1 MSKCAWVTLTTNDA
15 YSLGAMVLA
24 HSLKRVGTVHDL
36 VVMITPTVSEAMRS
50 RLRDVFDLVQEV
62 NVLDSKDAA
71 NLAILARPELG
82 ITFTKLHCWK
92 LVQYQKCV
100 FLDSDTLVI
109 QNSDELM
116 EREELSAAPEVCWPD
131 CFNSGVFVYR
141 PNEATF
147 NSIIEFAAK
156 NGSFDGGDQGI
167 LNSYFSQWAHT
178 DISKHLPYTYNTA
191 AFAVYSYLPAFKEFK
206 NKIKILHFAG
216 KMKPW
221 LLNFNSE
228 TKVAQ
233 IPPMFTHAGDFIQ
246 LWWNIFCDNV
256 HQKLSDQML
265 HEMRTYWPIQE
276 SQIVPPWAQEN
287 IPNLSSS
294 PSVSNYDSGNFFDDI
309 QPYHDPWEDYYE
321 NLEKLK
327 EQNFTNHINEI
338 FIEPKSPSSSQPQQ
352 HQNQPDNQVSYSHHD
367 ETHHTQAASP
377 PQVIE
382 QSSCDQYN
390 QIQQNWSQNIDKQ
403 QEQVET
409 YWHDADPQSS
419 RFQTINTDGS
429 DTHRTLTESELNQS
443 LNEALLD
450 EEENQYNLDSSA
462 ITVSS
467 DSSDDYEDSLDVSP
481 QNDSN
486 KMPIANEAGLAGALA
501 QVRLGEPRSTEQE
514 AYEASMRRQ
523 CWEVGNIDYTGRDSF
538 DNIWKK
544 ITETLE
550 TKPDGKSAD
559 GSN

>member
-50 RLRDVFDLVQEV
+50 RLREVFNLVQEV
-62 NVLDSKDAA
+62 NVLDSKDAT

-82 ITFTKLHCWK
+82 ITFTKLHAWK
-92 LVQYQKCV
+92 LVQYEKCV

-109 QNSDELM
+109 QNCDELM

-147 NSIIEFAAK
+147 TSIIEFAAK

-178 DISKHLPYTYNTA
+178 DITKHLPYTYNTA

-216 KMKPW
+216 KVKPW

-228 TKVAQ
+228 TKQAS
-233 IPPMFTHAGDFIQ
+233 IPPMFTHCGDFIQ

-256 HQKLSDQML
+256 HQRLSDQM
-265 HEMRTYWPIQE
+265 
-276 SQIVPPWAQEN
+276 
-287 IPNLSSS
+287 
-294 PSVSNYDSGNFFDDI
+294 
-309 QPYHDPWEDYYE
+309 
-321 NLEKLK
+321 
-327 EQNFTNHINEI
+327 
-338 FIEPKSPSSSQPQQ
+338 
-352 HQNQPDNQVSYSHHD
+352 
-367 ETHHTQAASP
+367 
-377 PQVIE
+377 
-382 QSSCDQYN
+382 
-390 QIQQNWSQNIDKQ
+390 
-403 QEQVET
+403 
-409 YWHDADPQSS
+409 
-419 RFQTINTDGS
+419 
-429 DTHRTLTESELNQS
+429 
-443 LNEALLD
+443 
-450 EEENQYNLDSSA
+450 
-462 ITVSS
+462 
-467 DSSDDYEDSLDVSP
+467 
-481 QNDSN
+481 
-486 KMPIANEAGLAGALA
+486 AGLAGALA
-501 QVRLGEPRSTEQE
+501 QVRLGEPRSSEQE

-523 CWEVGNIDYTGRDSF
+523 CWESGNIDYTGKDSF

-544 ITETLE
+544 IQETLE
-550 TKPDGKSAD
+550 MKPEAPAKSAD
-559 GSN
+559 DDNDKSSVTPPEIEIKATAQKLIASNVTTPKPARSTNKPTPQPPARQKSKKSK